1 MNEKLKFLYERLEIS
16 SDLRRFLYVDLLGI
30 IAGLIGGLGAI
41 VFEISIDL
49 IHWLSFEILAKIV
62 KIQIFGVNFFIALI
76 PAIGGLIVGPMVFKL
91 APETK
96 GHGIPEVMEALRF
109 RQGLIRGRVAFIKII
124 ASSITIGTGGSAGKE
139 GAIAQIG
146 ASFGSLLGEKLG
158 VGARERKLLV
168 ISGLSAG
175 IAGVFN
181 APLGGAIFGLEIL
194 MGGIT
199 LYSAIAVLLAS
210 VIGAAVVDIYR
221 GHQPIIHAPSTLTF
235 TNPSEILFYFALGI
249 FMGFIAFIWVKLFYA
264 IEDFYEESK
273 ILPYLK
279 PAIGGLIT
287 GILGV
292 YYLEYGI
299 YGSGYA
305 GINLE
310 LLGKIGLVTMLIL
323 GTLKMLATGNT
334 VGSGGSG
341 GIFSPS
347 LFIGAMYGGAFGLI
361 MHGMF
366 PGIIR
371 QPFTYSLVGMGALF
385 AATAHAPL
393 TMIVMIPEMSND
405 YSLLAPMI
413 AACATSYIISVIL
426 MGDSNIYT
434 LKLKKKGIRIFVTT
448 DTRAFDILKVEEF
461 MSKDVITLKPEDTLD
476 RVYKLIQETHHHCFP
491 VIKDGKLIGKIRADD
506 VIRVPIHLAPKYNVS
521 NIMSK
526 GYQVIYKE
534 DSIKKAIEK
543 MSSGGVEV
551 LFVVE
556 REDPKKLVGILTK
569 TDLIKAY
576 GYITSL

>member
-1 MNEKLKFLYERLEIS
+1 MSGKLKFLYEKLEIS

-30 IAGLIGGLGAI
+30 IAGLVGGLGAI
-41 VFEISIDL
+41 VFEMSIEF
-49 IHWLSFEILAKIV
+49 IHWLAFEIGTEMV
-62 KIQIFGVNFFIALI
+62 KINFYGVNLFIALI
-76 PAIGGLIVGPMVFKL
+76 PAIGGLIIGPMVFKL

-96 GHGIPEVMEALRF
+96 GHGIPEVMESLRF
-109 RQGLIRGRVAFIKII
+109 SQGAIRGRVAFVKII

-210 VIGAAVVDIYR
+210 VIGAAVVDMYR
-221 GHQPIIHAPSTLTF
+221 GHQPIIHAPSYLTF
-235 TNPSEILFYFALGI
+235 TNPTEILFYFALGI
-249 FMGFIAFIWVKLFYA
+249 FMGFMAFVWVKLFYFF
-264 IEDFYEESK
+264 EDAYEKSS

-279 PAIGGLIT
+279 PALGGLVT
-287 GILGV
+287 GLLGV

-305 GINLE
+305 GINLI
-310 LLGKIGLVTMLIL
+310 LMGKIGLATMLIL
-323 GTLKMLATGNT
+323 GILKMLATSNT

-347 LFIGAMYGGAFGLI
+347 LFIGAMFGGAFGIFL
-361 MHGMF
+361 HALF
-366 PGIIR
+366 PGIIH

-434 LKLKKKGIRIFVTT
+434 LKLKRKGIKIFVTT

-461 MSKDVITLKPEDTLD
+461 MTKDVITLTPDTSLD
-476 RVYKLIQETHHHCFP
+476 KVYELIQTTHHHCFP
-491 VIKDGKLIGKIRADD
+491 VVRDGKLIGKVRSDD
-506 VIRVPIHLAPKYNVS
+506 VMRVPIHMAAKQTVS
-521 NIMSK
+521 NVMSK
-526 GYQVIYKE
+526 NYQVIYKD

-543 MSSGGVEV
+543 MTSGGSEV
-551 LFVVE
+551 LFVVK
-556 REDPKKLVGILTK
+556 RDDPKKLVGIITK
-569 TDLIKAY
+569 TDLIRAY